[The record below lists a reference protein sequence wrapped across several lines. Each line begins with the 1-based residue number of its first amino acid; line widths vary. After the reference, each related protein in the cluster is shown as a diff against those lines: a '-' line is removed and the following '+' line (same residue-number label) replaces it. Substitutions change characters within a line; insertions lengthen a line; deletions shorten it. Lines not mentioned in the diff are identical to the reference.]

1 MPLTPN
7 LTTITVEGEYV
18 DVTGAAISG
27 QVRFTPRATLK
38 DSAADQV
45 IINRAIT
52 VTLDSNGSFSVVLPA
67 TDDTSVIPTNFTYFV
82 EELFSG
88 GATYD
93 ITIPSG
99 TAGGVLNLA
108 DIAPAIS
115 STGSGSSYVTT
126 SQYNALVARLV
137 AVETTRDFFT
147 PLVAA
152 VDAAEAAAL
161 QSQTTVEAAFNAV
174 AEFRASLAENVTP
187 LMLVGR
193 TL

>member
-1 MPLTPN
+1 MALTPN
-7 LTTITVEGEYV
+7 LTVITIQGTYV

-67 TDDTSVIPTNFTYFV
+67 TDDSSVIPSNYTYCV

-93 ITIPSG
+93 INVPTG

-108 DIAPAIS
+108 DVSPALP

-126 SQYNALVARLV
+126 AQYNDLNARIIVLENV
-137 AVETTRDFFT
+137 RLLFD
-147 PLVAA
+147 PLVSA
-152 VDAAEAAAL
+152 VNAAETAAL
-161 QSQTTVEAAFNAV
+161 TSQTTVQAAFDAV
-174 AEFRASLAENVTP
+174 AETRALVAGTINP
-187 LMLVGR
+187 FMLVGR
-193 TL
+193 AL

>member
-1 MPLTPN
+1 MALTPN

-18 DVTGAAISG
+18 DVSGAPISG

-38 DSAADQV
+38 DSVADQV

-52 VTLDSNGSFSVVLPA
+52 VTLDSNGSFAVVLPA
-67 TDDTSVIPTNFTYFV
+67 SDDPSVIPTNFTYFV

-99 TAGGVLNLA
+99 TVGGNLNLA
-108 DIAPAIS
+108 DVSPAIAS
-115 STGSGSSYVTT
+115 GGSGSLYVTT
-126 SQYNALVARLV
+126 AQYNDLNARLV
-137 AVETTRDFFT
+137 VVENVRLLFD

-161 QSQTTVEAAFNAV
+161 QSQTTVQAAFAGI
-174 AEFRASLAENVTP
+174 AEFRADVQQTINP

-193 TL
+193 AF